1 MNILIIGKNSY
12 IGDHIDKWLTKYGH
26 NVQQLDVITDEWKS
40 FDYSPFD
47 TIVHVAG
54 IVHRPNCRDWD
65 LYKRVNTDMPKAIA
79 EMFKSSSATKKQY
92 IYFSTMGVYEAEK
105 RLEGGGYVINENT
118 PMLDVVNSPYF
129 YGKSKLLA
137 EYGLSRLQGD
147 TFDVAFV
154 RPPSVYGKGC
164 KGGYIT
170 SFKSIANRLP
180 VIPRAYED
188 AQQSF
193 IYIDNLCE
201 CVRIIIENHL
211 NGVFCPQ
218 DDEIPNAN
226 RLLEVI
232 CHGIGKKYRASG
244 LLGMAMRFCS
254 FIPLV
259 TKAYGGISYSRTLS
273 DIKDHDYVVVPFA
286 EGMKRTVQKQ

>member
-12 IGDHIDKWLTKYGH
+12 IGNNIDRWLSQAGH
-26 NVQQLDVITDEWKS
+26 QVQQLDVLTDEWKA

-47 TIVHVAG
+47 VIVYVAG
-54 IVHRPNCRDWD
+54 IVHQPDCKDWD
-65 LYKRVNTDMPKAIA
+65 LYRRVNTDMPIAIA
-79 EMFKSSSATKKQY
+79 EKFKASSPNMKQY
-92 IYFSTMGVYEAEK
+92 VYFSTMGVYEAAK
-105 RLEGGGYVINENT
+105 SLSGCIIDENT
-118 PMLDVVNSPYF
+118 PLLDIDHSSSY

-137 EYGLSRLQGD
+137 ELGLTKLQD
-147 TFDVAFV
+147 NSFNVSFV

-170 SFKSIANRLP
+170 SFKSIAIKLP
-180 VIPRAYED
+180 FIPEAYND
-188 AQQSF
+188 AHQSF

-201 CVRIIIENHL
+201 CVRIIVENHIA
-211 NGVFCPQ
+211 GVFCPQ

-232 CHGIGKKYRASG
+232 CQGIGRKYRASK
-244 LLGMAMRFCS
+244 LLGMIMRLCN

-259 TKAYGGISYSRTLS
+259 TKAYGGISYSRPLS
-273 DIKDHDYVVVPFA
+273 EINGHNYIVVPFA
-286 EGMKRTVQKQ
+286 DGMKRTVQK

>member
-12 IGDHIDKWLTKYGH
+12 IGNNIDRWLSQAGH
-26 NVQQLDVITDEWKS
+26 QVQQLDVLTDEWKT

-47 TIVHVAG
+47 VIVHVAS
-54 IVHRPNCRDWD
+54 IVHRPDCKDWD
-65 LYKRVNTDMPKAIA
+65 LYKRVNVEMPIAIA
-79 EMFKSSSATKKQY
+79 KKFKASSANMKQY
-92 IYFSTMGVYEAEK
+92 VYFSTMGVYEAAK
-105 RLEGGGYVINENT
+105 SLGGCIIDENT
-118 PMLDVVNSPYF
+118 SLLDIDHSSSY

-137 EYGLSRLQGD
+137 ENGLTRLQD
-147 TFDVAFV
+147 NSFKVSFV

-170 SFKSIANRLP
+170 SFTSIARNLP
-180 VIPRAYED
+180 FIPNAYND
-188 AQQSF
+188 AHQSF

-201 CVRIIIENHL
+201 CVRIIVENHIS
-211 NGVFCPQ
+211 GVFCPQ

-232 CHGIGKKYRASG
+232 CQGIGKKYRASK
-244 LLGMAMRFCS
+244 LLGTLMRLCS

-259 TKAYGGISYSRTLS
+259 TKAYGGISYSKSLS
-273 DIKDHDYVVVPFA
+273 EINVHNYIVVPFA
-286 EGMKRTVQKQ
+286 EGMKRTVQK